1 LVALRGHRREREAA
15 GVTLVEGYAELRAV
29 LAGGARL
36 AELYYCRELMGGDVP
51 VAEQLRLLAA
61 ADGDAEPVELAR
73 AAFERAAY
81 REGADGWLGVVRSPQ
96 TELAALR
103 LPAAPLVLVCE
114 AVEKPGNLGAMLRT
128 ADAAGAAAVIAVDP
142 RADWTNPNVVR
153 ASKGALFTVPVAT
166 ATRDE
171 LVAWARAAGLRLV
184 AATPA
189 ASLDYTAADLAGGVA
204 IMVGTEHEGL
214 TAELMAAADER
225 VVIPMRGQINSL
237 NVATSAALLLYEAV
251 RQRGRR
257 GTPGS
262 AV

>member
-1 LVALRGHRREREAA
+1 
-15 GVTLVEGYAELRAV
+15 
-29 LAGGARL
+29 
-36 AELYYCRELMGGDVP
+36 
-51 VAEQLRLLAA
+51 
-61 ADGDAEPVELAR
+61 
-73 AAFERAAY
+73 
-81 REGADGWLGVVRSPQ
+81 
-96 TELAALR
+96 
-103 LPAAPLVLVCE
+103 
-114 AVEKPGNLGAMLRT
+114 
-128 ADAAGAAAVIAVDP
+128 
-142 RADWTNPNVVR
+142 
-153 ASKGALFTVPVAT
+153 
-166 ATRDE
+166 
-171 LVAWARAAGLRLV
+171 V